1 VKPGADLL
9 SIQVTRE
16 ELETLSADL
25 FERATAPIERALASA
40 KVTLDQIQHVI
51 IVGAGTR
58 VPKIQEILTKFVGRD
73 LGKNLNADEAA
84 AMGAVYRA
92 ADLSTGFQVKK
103 FLTKDSVIFPI
114 VVDFERELDPDED
127 GKKVVKFARR
137 TLFSPMNP
145 YPQKKVL
152 TFNKH
157 NEDFTFFVNYGN
169 LSGLAEQEVGAL
181 GPLNLTQ
188 VDLKGISDALK
199 KHSDVQD
206 ASIEFK
212 GIKAHFN
219 VDDSGLL
226 ALGTVEATFEKI
238 IAPTSDAPPTE
249 EQASAEGNATES
261 PNATASNSSAT
272 SDKKTEKEKKPK
284 VETMRED
291 IEKAETILHVAD
303 LGGDQFQE
311 ANKR

>member
-1 VKPGADLL
+1 M
-9 SIQVTRE
+9 
-16 ELETLSADL
+16 SADL

-58 VPKIQEILTKFVGRD
+58 VPKVQEILTKFVGRD

-157 NEDFTFFVNYGN
+157 NEDFTFYVNYGN

-199 KHSDVQD
+199 KHGDVQD
-206 ASIEFK
+206 ASVEFK

-249 EQASAEGNATES
+249 EQAAADQANATES
-261 PNATASNSSAT
+261 PNATTSNSSTA
-272 SDKKTEKEKKPK
+272 SDKKSEKEKKPK
-284 VETMRED
+284 VETMKED
-291 IEKAETILHVAD
+291 IGKTETTLHVLD

-311 ANKR
+311 ANTR